1 MVAIMMTKSDLIK
14 SLQEKFKTYTY
25 RDMYQAVNIIFDSM
39 VESLRKGERIEVR
52 GFGNFTIRER
62 KPRIGRN
69 PKSGAQ
75 VELSERRVPFFK
87 TGKEL
92 KLMVDNKK

>member
-1 MVAIMMTKSDLIK
+1 MMTKNDLIK
-14 SLQEKFKTYTY
+14 KLQEKFKTYTY
-25 RDMYQAVNIIFDSM
+25 KDAYQAVSIIFDSM
-39 VESLRKGERIEVR
+39 TGALKRGERIEIR

-62 KPRIGRN
+62 KPRLGRN

-75 VELSERRVPFFK
+75 VKLEIRKVPFFK

-92 KLMVDNKK
+92 RMMVDNKK